1 MRKRAHVIG
10 FRHDTLCVKGH
21 ITLPELAKETPGGDP
36 LVRLAY
42 ASLGQRPLS
51 LENISVQAAF
61 GLLVNRTFRFNQL
74 VWFLAVSTR
83 WP

>member
-1 MRKRAHVIG
+1 MLLAH
-10 FRHDTLCVKGH
+10 
-21 ITLPELAKETPGGDP
+21 
-36 LVRLAY
+36 

-61 GLLVNRTFRFNQL
+61 GLLVNRTFRLNQL